1 MARGRDAD
9 WSYQTGALAS
19 LLSRCFCRWPAVAF
33 NSVANSLRRWIASSV
48 CSDSVHGEWTEGF
61 RSVAKRTIIANL
73 AASKLRG
80 KYPLAE
86 TFTRIGVHQHFH
98 CIRKIKKFKKKIKNW
113 KFGITPPS
121 KFGTDYFISS
131 SASKWSSF
139 EFLLQWLVRQ
149 LLLSFYF
156 ETVIIFRERNL

>member
-98 CIRKIKKFKKKIKNW
+98 CIRKIKKLKKKKLKIGNL
-113 KFGITPPS
+113 G
-121 KFGTDYFISS
+121 
-131 SASKWSSF
+131 
-139 EFLLQWLVRQ
+139 
-149 LLLSFYF
+149 LLL
-156 ETVIIFRERNL
+156 RRNLAPIISFPPRPQSDRVLNSYFSD